1 MGILQYWMEGR
12 EAGREMDKWMEA
24 TLPGLVVGQHAAIYL
39 GQSPDVVDDKSR
51 YFEKP
56 SN

>member
-51 YFEKP
+51 YF
-56 SN
+56 